1 MSNPRSLLFS
11 VVSALF
17 GMSLVA
23 AGILSIPG
31 VQILPLGQYILG
43 ANEPMAVLVLG
54 IGFLVAAI
62 EKIVQPTFVRLA
74 IIYAVASVIFQ
85 LVAGSQAGHTL
96 IQGIAV
102 PIIAAI
108 LLIVLS
114 PDPKAIIP
122 STSAAAA
129 DTAPKPV

>member
-43 ANEPMAVLVLG
+43 ANEPIAVLVLG

-74 IIYAVASVIFQ
+74 IIYALASIIFQ

-96 IQGIAV
+96 VQAIAV
-102 PIIAAI
+102 PVIAAV
-108 LLIVLS
+108 LLVVLS

-122 STSAAAA
+122 STSAAA
-129 DTAPKPV
+129 DTAPKPA